1 MQRLLPVRLFVLV
14 LLALPAH
21 ALAQGARSQL
31 NGTVTDST
39 GGVVVGATVVATAVD
54 TQVQS
59 KTETTD
65 AGVYVIPYLPP
76 GTYTVQVA
84 SPGFRSAVTEPLTLR
99 VGQTITIDIKLE
111 IDAVAE
117 VVSIKAPV
125 LETSTSEIGRYVSN
139 KEFETW
145 PVPVG
150 DGQRQIQAFIF
161 SSLPGAVGS
170 EFQGS
175 INGGRNYS
183 HEILIEGMPLGRNLQ
198 GGSSNEMSPPTE
210 MVQEFK
216 LQTGTIS
223 AEYGGGQTAVASFAL
238 KSGTNDLR
246 GSGAYYWQDASL
258 DANSFTNKA
267 LGRPKPDRKLKNG
280 AVSVGGP
287 VMLPGIYDGRN
298 RSFFFFTWEGTD
310 EQNFTS
316 SNFRSVP
323 TPEYLSGDFSRLFD
337 PAYTGDSRSGSVIGT
352 DALGRPVRYGQIYD
366 PRSTRLV
373 GGRVVRDPFP
383 NNQVPRSAW
392 DPVARNTIDQGLW
405 DRPDLDRLL
414 NNMRTL
420 DACCPL
426 FNQKTMAFKIDQVL
440 NNQHK
445 LAFYLGREW
454 RRRNNSV
461 GGRWGSPPGQP
472 TNHFQL
478 QRTPSWMIRASEQWV
493 IRNNLLHRVAY
504 GYNEFGNLNFS
515 VHADAGW
522 PSQIGLNNVPES
534 LFPVL
539 FFTGQPVFGGVGQ
552 FGTLAR
558 SGSYE
563 GSHVFQDDLTFIKG
577 RHNIKTGFEGRFYF
591 TRSNTLDDTGRYNFN
606 QQQTNQPGF
615 DLLTG
620 NAYASFLLGAMQSWS
635 REVVRINPEY
645 KSRDFSIFVQDDLK
659 LTSRLTLN
667 LGLRWEF
674 IQPQYEVDG
683 FMTTMDRSLPNP
695 GAGGRPGALVFAD
708 EQGRKTFF
716 DPYYKQAQPRVG
728 VAYSLSDRI
737 ALSGGYSIS
746 NTPPVMVFGGG
757 VSTFGYNG
765 SLALNQ
771 STRPTQFSQDPV
783 MYLSERFPDFQ
794 GTLPNRDPALA
805 NRQGIN
811 VITGDMSRREV
822 VQNYHATMQYLLPA
836 NFTATLSYIGNYGT
850 RLPFDRQINRA
861 PFDDVMRLGD
871 QVFERV
877 DQRPDIGV
885 PVPYAGF
892 TGPVLDALRPFPQY
906 TGVTLHTNA
915 IGKSRYDSLQT
926 TVERQFSRGLAVLAA
941 YTWSH
946 ARDAANTGTGTSD
959 DGLAQDGSGLDWA
972 LASFHSPHVLKLTW
986 IYELPIGP
994 DKPLKVGGVLGRI
1007 VGGWTLSAIHNYRSG
1022 DTLRVSDSR
1031 INGAGY
1037 PIRPDVVPGVDQ
1049 VIYSG
1054 GSVDIANGTVYLNRD
1069 AFATQPL
1076 TARGIPTRIGT
1087 APRVLTDALGP
1098 GFAREDIGIMKRL
1111 MLGTRSFEAR
1121 VDVINLFNRS
1131 GLGNP
1136 ITDLGSPNFGRV
1148 FGVRH
1153 GPRRFQFSTRVTF

>member
-1 MQRLLPVRLFVLV
+1 MQRLLPVVLLV
-14 LLALPAH
+14 LPCLALPDPAM
-21 ALAQGARSQL
+21 AQGARSQL
-31 NGTVTDST
+31 NGTVTDPS
-39 GGVVVGATVVATAVD
+39 GGIIVGATVVATAVE

-59 KTETTD
+59 KTETTA

-76 GTYTVQVA
+76 GTYTVQVT

-99 VGQTITIDIKLE
+99 VGQTLTIDIKLE
-111 IDAVAE
+111 LDALAE
-117 VVSIKAPV
+117 VVSIKAPA

-238 KSGTNDLR
+238 KSGTNTLR

-267 LGRPKPDRKLKNG
+267 LGRPKPNRELKNG
-280 AVSVGGP
+280 AVAAGGP
-287 VMLPGIYDGRN
+287 VMIPGLYDGRN
-298 RSFFFFTWEGTD
+298 RSFFFLTFEGTD

-323 TPEYLSGDFSRLFD
+323 TPEYLRGDFSRLFD
-337 PAYTGDSRSGSVIGT
+337 PAYTGDPRSGSVIGT
-352 DALGRPVRYGQIYD
+352 DALGRPVLYGQIYD

-383 NNQVPRSAW
+383 NNQIPRSAW
-392 DPVARNTIDQGLW
+392 DAVARNTIDQGLW
-405 DRPDLDRLL
+405 DPPELDRLL

-426 FNQKTMAFKIDQVL
+426 FNQKTLAFKIDQVL
-440 NNQHK
+440 NDKHK
-445 LAFYLGREW
+445 VAFYLGREW

-504 GYNEFGNLNFS
+504 GYNEFGNLNFA
-515 VHADAGW
+515 VHANAGW
-522 PSQIGLNNVPES
+522 PSKIGLNNVPES

-563 GSHVFQDDLTFIKG
+563 GSHVFQDDLTIVKG
-577 RHNIKTGFEGRFYF
+577 RHNIKTGFEARLYF

-606 QQQTNQPGF
+606 QQQTSQPGF

-635 REVVRINPEY
+635 REVVRINPEF
-645 KSRDFSIFVQDDLK
+645 KSRDYSLFVQDDLK

-674 IQPQYEVDG
+674 IQPQFEVNG
-683 FMTTMDRSLPNP
+683 FMTTMDPTRPNP

-708 EQGRKTFF
+708 DQGRKTFF
-716 DPYYKQAQPRVG
+716 DPYYKQIQPRVG
-728 VAYSLSDRI
+728 LAWSLSDKI

-765 SLALNQ
+765 SIALNQ

-794 GTLPNRDPALA
+794 GTLPNRNPALA
-805 NRQGIN
+805 NRQGTN

-836 NFTATLSYIGNYGT
+836 NFTATVSYIGNYGT

-861 PFDDVMRLGD
+861 PFADIMRLGD
-871 QVFERV
+871 LVFERV
-877 DQRPDIGV
+877 DLRPDIGV
-885 PVPYAGF
+885 AVPYPGF

-906 TGVTLHTNA
+906 TSVTLHTNQK
-915 IGKSRYDSLQT
+915 GKSRYDSLQT
-926 TVERQFSRGLAVLAA
+926 SLERQFSRGLAVLAA
-941 YTWSH
+941 YTWSN

-972 LASFHSPHVLKLTW
+972 HATFHIPHVFKLTW

-994 DKPLKVGGVLGRI
+994 DKPLRVGGVLGRI
-1007 VGGWTLSAIHNYRSG
+1007 VGGWTLSAIQNYRSG
-1022 DTLRVSDSR
+1022 DILRVSDSR
-1031 INGAGY
+1031 INGADY

-1049 VIYSG
+1049 VIYGG
-1054 GSVDIANGTVYLNRD
+1054 GSVDIRSGTVYLNRE

-1076 TARGIPTRIGT
+1076 SARGIPTRIGT
-1087 APRVLTDALGP
+1087 APRVLTDARGP
-1098 GFAREDIGIMKRL
+1098 GIQREDIGVMKRVTF
-1111 MLGTRSFEAR
+1111 GSRSIEAR
-1121 VDVINLFNRS
+1121 VDVINVFNRS

-1136 ITDLGSPNFGRV
+1136 ITDLGNPNFGRI

>member
-1 MQRLLPVRLFVLV
+1 MQRLLVFV
-14 LLALPAH
+14 LLAAFAFPATSR
-21 ALAQGARSQL
+21 AQGARSQL

-39 GGVVVGATVVATAVD
+39 SAIVVGATVVATAVE
-54 TQVQS
+54 TQITS
-59 KTETTD
+59 KTATTD
-65 AGVYVIPYLPP
+65 AGVYVLPYLAP
-76 GTYTVQVA
+76 GVYTIRVTA
-84 SPGFRSAVTEPLTLR
+84 AGFRPATTEPVTLR
-99 VGQTITIDIKLE
+99 VGQTLTINIKLE
-111 IDAVAE
+111 LEAIAE
-117 VVSIKAPV
+117 QVSIHAPAI
-125 LETSTSEIGRYVSN
+125 ETSTSEIGHYVSN
-139 KEFETW
+139 KDFETW

-161 SSLPGAVGS
+161 SSLPGAVGDT
-170 EFQGS
+170 FQGS

-198 GGSSNEMSPPTE
+198 GGSNNEMSPPTE

-246 GSGAYYWQDASL
+246 GSGAYYFQNARL

-267 LGRPKPDRKLKNG
+267 LGRPKPDRELKNG
-280 AVSVGGP
+280 AVAAGGP
-287 VMLPGIYDGRN
+287 LVVPGVYNGRN
-298 RSFFFFTWEGTD
+298 RSFFFATFEGTD

-323 TPEYLSGDFSRLFD
+323 TRDYLNGDFSRLFD
-337 PAYTGDSRSGSVIGT
+337 PAYTGDPRSGTIVGA

-366 PRSTRLV
+366 PRTTRV
-373 GGRVVRDPFP
+373 VNGQAVRDPFP
-383 NNQVPRSAW
+383 NNQVPRSFW

-405 DRPDLDRLL
+405 DAPDLDRLL

-426 FNQKTMAFKIDQVL
+426 FNQKTLAFKVDQVL
-440 NNQHK
+440 TTNHK

-461 GGRWGSPPGQP
+461 NGRWGTPPGQP

-478 QRTPSWMIRASEQWV
+478 QRTPSWMARASEQWV
-493 IRNNLLHRVAY
+493 VRQNLLHRVAY
-504 GYNEFGNLNFS
+504 GYNEFGNLNFA
-515 VHADAGW
+515 VHANAGW
-522 PSQIGLNNVPES
+522 PSKIGLNNVPES

-539 FFTGQPVFGGVGQ
+539 FFTGQPVFGGIGQ

-563 GSHVFQDDLTFIKG
+563 GSHVLQDDLTIIRG
-577 RHNIKTGFEGRFYF
+577 RHNVKTGFEGRFYF

-606 QQQTNQPGF
+606 QQQTSLPGF
-615 DLLTG
+615 DLQTG
-620 NAYASFLLGAMQSWS
+620 HAYASFLTGALQSWS
-635 REVVRINPEY
+635 REVVRINPQY
-645 KSRDFSIFVQDDLK
+645 KSRDYSLFVQDDWK
-659 LTSRLTLN
+659 LTPQLTLN

-674 IQPQYEVDG
+674 IQPQYETKG
-683 FMTTMDRSLPNP
+683 FMTTMDPTKPNP

-716 DPYYKQAQPRVG
+716 DPYYKQVQPRVG
-728 VAYSLSDRI
+728 FAYALSQKI
-737 ALSGGYSIS
+737 ALSAGYSIS
-746 NTPPVMVFGGG
+746 NTPPVMIFGGG

-765 SLALNQ
+765 SIAVNQ
-771 STRPTQFSQDPV
+771 STQPTQFSQDPV

-794 GTLPNRDPALA
+794 GTLPNRNPALA
-805 NRQGIN
+805 NRQGTS

-822 VQNYHATMQYLLPA
+822 VQNYHATMQYQLPS
-836 NFTATLSYIGNYGT
+836 NFTASVSYIGNYGT

-861 PFDDVMRLGD
+861 PFSEIMRLGD
-871 QVFERV
+871 LVFERV
-877 DQRPDIGV
+877 DLRPDIGV
-885 PVPYAGF
+885 AVPYPGF

-906 TGVTLHTNA
+906 TSVTLHTNA

-926 TVERQFSRGLAVLAA
+926 TLERQFSGGLAVLAA
-941 YTWSH
+941 YTWSN
-946 ARDAANTGTGTSD
+946 ARDAANRETGTTD

-972 LASFHSPHVLKLTW
+972 PAEFHVPHVFKLTW

-994 DKPLKVGGVLGRI
+994 DKPLHVGGLLGKI
-1007 VGGWTLSAIHNYRSG
+1007 AGGWAMSAIHNYRSG
-1022 DTLRVSDSR
+1022 DTLRVFDSR

-1037 PIRPDVVPGVDQ
+1037 PVRPDIVSGVDQ
-1049 VIYSG
+1049 VVYRG
-1054 GSVDIANGTVYLNRD
+1054 GSADVANGTVYLNRE

-1076 TARGIPTRIGT
+1076 SPRGVPQRIGT
-1087 APRVLTDALGP
+1087 APRVLTDALSP
-1098 GFAREDIGIMKRL
+1098 GFFREDVGIMKRVSF
-1111 MLGTRSFEAR
+1111 GTRGVDAR
-1121 VDVINLFNRS
+1121 VDVINVFNRS

-1136 ITDLGSPNFGRV
+1136 ITDLANPNFGRI